1 MKRLLA
7 AIGLS
12 LVLCAT
18 ALGGGGRTV
27 NLPAAFKSQLAEV
40 KKTTRVPILL
50 PPSLTL
56 LGNYKVYGSGFGT
69 RNQFNLELSGAP
81 DCHGANAC
89 FVAMFAGQRGGRL
102 PFRQNATLANGDS
115 AAFKPIT
122 CGGSC
127 SPNSFWFIH
136 SGYLYS
142 WQAKDI
148 GAPKATLT
156 RMANQALLAGP
167 R

>member
-7 AIGLS
+7 AVGLS

-18 ALGGGGRTV
+18 APGSGGRNV
-27 NLPAAFKSQLAEV
+27 DLPATFKPQLAKV

-50 PPSLTL
+50 PTTLPL
-56 LGNYKVYGSGFGT
+56 LGTYKVYGSGFGT
-69 RNQFNLELSGAP
+69 RNRFDLELSGAP
-81 DCHGANAC
+81 NCHGANAC
-89 FVAMFAGQRGGRL
+89 FVAMFAGQRGGQL
-102 PFRQNATLANGDS
+102 PFRQNATLANGDP

-136 SGYLYS
+136 KAYLYS

-156 RMANQALLAGP
+156 RMANQALAAGP

>member
-1 MKRLLA
+1 VTKLVA

-12 LVLCAT
+12 LALCAT
-18 ALGGGGRTV
+18 AFGG
-27 NLPAAFKSQLAEV
+27 SQRNVDVLETLAPQIARA
-40 KKTTRVPILL
+40 KKATRVPILL
-50 PPSLTL
+50 PRGLPL
-56 LGNYKVYGSGFGT
+56 LGNYKVYGSVVTT
-69 RNQFNLELSGAP
+69 RSSFDFELAGAP

-89 FVAMFAGQRGGRL
+89 FVAMFAGQRGGKL
-102 PFRQNATLANGDS
+102 PYRQNTTLANGDP
-115 AAFKPIT
+115 AAFKPVS

-136 SGYLYS
+136 KGYLYS

-156 RMANQALLAGP
+156 RMANQALAAGP